1 MSIPSL
7 YVIILKMT
15 LMSITVTS
23 VKKNEILSNASTT
36 VNIAVILLISN
47 VFLGKTQITRNTNNG
62 HLFGDL
68 HINLTIMTISL
79 TQMIYQSLQYNFN
92 IQDKFNFYLYIF
104 HLGWT
109 LVLGCWILR
118 VIMTVYLHS
127 LGELLFVPFE
137 MKLIRIV
144 ILDLSKHLTCSDIN

>member
-15 LMSITVTS
+15 LVSNTVTS
-23 VKKNEILSNASTT
+23 VKKNEIPSNGSIT
-36 VNIAVILLISN
+36 VKIAVILLISN
-47 VFLGKTQITRNTNNG
+47 ILLGKTQITRNTNNG
-62 HLFGDL
+62 HLFRDL
-68 HINLTIMTISL
+68 HINLIVKTISM

-92 IQDKFNFYLYIF
+92 IHDNFNFYLYIF

-109 LVLGCWILR
+109 LVLCCWILC

-144 ILDLSKHLTCSDIN
+144 ILYLSKHLTCCDIN